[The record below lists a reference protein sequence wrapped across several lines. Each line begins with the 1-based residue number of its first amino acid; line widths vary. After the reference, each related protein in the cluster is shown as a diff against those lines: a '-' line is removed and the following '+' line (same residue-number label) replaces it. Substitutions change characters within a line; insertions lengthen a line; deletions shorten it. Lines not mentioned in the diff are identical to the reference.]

1 MRHDKLSALSKGDAI
16 ELATR
21 MRNKARNIRVT
32 AAATTQKIVHGAV
45 ATVTGYALGY
55 WMGGFEHEKSKM
67 DEAAIETDGDPTKW
81 AGMDKDLVIGVV
93 VSGLGIMNVGGKK
106 VAPIL
111 ESAGFGALAGWGYS
125 RGRDMGYDASKEA
138 A

>member
-21 MRNKARNIRVT
+21 MRNKARNVRLT
-32 AAATTQKIVHGAV
+32 AAETSRKIVHGAV

-55 WMGGFEHEKSKM
+55 LMGGYELEKSKM
-67 DEAAIETDGDPTKW
+67 TEAQIETDGDPTKW

-93 VSGLGIMNVGGKK
+93 VSGLGIANVGGKK

-111 ESAGFGALAGWGYS
+111 ESSGFGALAGWGYS
-125 RGRDMGYDASKEA
+125 RGRDMGFDAAKEG
-138 A
+138 